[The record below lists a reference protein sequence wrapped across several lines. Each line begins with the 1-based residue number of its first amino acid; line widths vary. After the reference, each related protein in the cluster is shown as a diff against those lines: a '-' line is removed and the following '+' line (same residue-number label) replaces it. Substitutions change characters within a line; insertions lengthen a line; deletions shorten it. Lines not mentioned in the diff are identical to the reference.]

1 MELGAYSL
9 AWIHHRGLRINGH
22 CLWADATRKM
32 ECQIQSD
39 PTTRRAARKN
49 EVADDW
55 RTCTLITVGDN
66 SADEQYCIQL
76 SALF

>member
-39 PTTRRAARKN
+39 LASRCVAREN
-49 EVADDW
+49 EMVDDW
-55 RTCTLITVGDN
+55 RARALIAVGDN